1 MRIFR
6 EREPALGDHS
16 EGVADL
22 CVALGRRLGLDA
34 EAQDVLARAAE
45 LHDIGKI
52 AIPDEILHKPGPL
65 DDGELRQARV
75 HPLAGASLLRA
86 WGLAGPAR
94 FVEEHHERVDG
105 NGYPHGLAGEELAL
119 ESRIL
124 QAADAFAAMSED
136 RPYRSALPRAEA
148 IAELERGSGTQFDPA
163 VVDALLDVLA
173 APVAQ
178 PA

>member
-1 MRIFR
+1 
-6 EREPALGDHS
+6 
-16 EGVADL
+16 
-22 CVALGRRLGLDA
+22 
-34 EAQDVLARAAE
+34 VL
-45 LHDIGKI
+45 
-52 AIPDEILHKPGPL
+52 
-65 DDGELRQARV
+65 V
-75 HPLAGASLLRA
+75 HPLAGGSLLRA
-86 WGLAGPAR
+86 WGLGGPAR

-105 NGYPHGLAGEELAL
+105 TGYPHGLTGDELAL
-119 ESRIL
+119 ESRVL
-124 QAADAFAAMSED
+124 QAADAFAAMTED